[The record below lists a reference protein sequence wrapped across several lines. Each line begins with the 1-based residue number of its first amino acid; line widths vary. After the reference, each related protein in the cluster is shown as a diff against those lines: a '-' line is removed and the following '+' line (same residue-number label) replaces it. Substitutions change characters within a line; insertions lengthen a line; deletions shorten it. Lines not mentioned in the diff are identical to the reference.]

1 MNFID
6 SIKEKARNNKKK
18 IILPESMDKRVLSAA
33 SIAHKEQLAEII
45 LIGKEDEVLELA
57 KEDNINLEG
66 ITIINPFTNEL
77 TDELIN
83 DFYELRKAKGMTPE
97 QARETHLGDY
107 MF

>member
-57 KEDNINLEG
+57 KEDNINVE
-66 ITIINPFTNEL
+66 
-77 TDELIN
+77 
-83 DFYELRKAKGMTPE
+83 
-97 QARETHLGDY
+97 
-107 MF
+107 